1 MCKSIEMLSLSF
13 KFSYT
18 MILIGMLLINIIMM
32 IMVTQGMNK
41 KKVEASEYDIFIFLE
56 KFATLI
62 QN

>member
-1 MCKSIEMLSLSF
+1 MLSLSF
-13 KFSYT
+13 KFSHT
-18 MILIGMLLINIIMM
+18 MVLIAMFLMNIIMM

-41 KKVEASEYDIFIFLE
+41 NKVETSEYDIFLFLE